1 MNLVKDS
8 EFSFGYIIC
17 KCKLV
22 DCIYIDEV
30 TEFRTLGNLFV
41 LATEKNYVDLKQK
54 IDKYEIPYDYLIL
67 NHWALLLSKD
77 LEILKVF
84 TLDKELV
91 DSILEY
97 ANNKD
102 IYYVI
107 LISAFDKNVKDTSN
121 IVKIMLKLYNYDKA
135 LEVKNYIDKSYTNIR
150 NYLVR
155 DEEHYLVEIV
165 SCKASKSLM
174 IEKILDKEKIERNNV
189 YTIGDGI
196 NDIDMM
202 KKYNGYKVKK
212 TCEELNSVTNRV
224 IDNVSDLISRISKWF
239 SIIYNFV
246 THGENYQQKKYQ
258 CSIDI
263 KFLTWYYI
271 YENI

>member
-1 MNLVKDS
+1 M
-8 EFSFGYIIC
+8 
-17 KCKLV
+17 
-22 DCIYIDEV
+22 
-30 TEFRTLGNLFV
+30 
-41 LATEKNYVDLKQK
+41 
-54 IDKYEIPYDYLIL
+54 
-67 NHWALLLSKD
+67 
-77 LEILKVF
+77 F

-224 IDNVSDLISRISKWF
+224 IDNVSDLISRISK
-239 SIIYNFV
+239 
-246 THGENYQQKKYQ
+246 
-258 CSIDI
+258 
-263 KFLTWYYI
+263 
-271 YENI
+271 